1 MIAVNTVRCHSWIML
16 KIKLI
21 SVPEINIFYVLLN
34 FLVGRRES
42 ECDDDAAL
50 TEEILIQHTEKN
62 INWKSDIFFFS
73 TQKILLLKKKEK
85 KENSFGQKWKKKKFL
100 LIIFF
105 TGKKKSP
112 EKNVFTEHIHFF
124 YFRIFFFTMFDTW
137 KIMYLYI
144 IYILCSCEN
153 SFFHPLHT
161 WKKSWFLLFHC
172 FMEKINSLGPKHEQK
187 SWFFFHT
194 LLLFIYFLKSQK
206 KKIVTRQVNFFLFRI
221 FFYCPHL
228 KKNFSWKKN
237 HLSVLLETNL
247 CSCENFFFSLGPTH

>member
-1 MIAVNTVRCHSWIML
+1 MWWWRSADWGNTDSTHRKKYKL
-16 KIKLI
+16 KKW
-21 SVPEINIFYVLLN
+21 Y
-34 FLVGRRES
+34 
-42 ECDDDAAL
+42 
-50 TEEILIQHTEKN
+50 
-62 INWKSDIFFFS
+62 FFFLDTKDS
-73 TQKILLLKKKEK
+73 SPEKKEK
-85 KENSFGQKWKKKKFL
+85 KENSFGQKWKKKKIL

-105 TGKKKSP
+105 HWIKKSP

-206 KKIVTRQVNFFLFRI
+206 KNCDKTNELFFFQDY
-221 FFYCPHL
+221 FTW
-228 KKNFSWKKN
+228 KKFLMKKN

-247 CSCENFFFSLGPTH
+247 FSCENFFFSLGPTH

>member
-1 MIAVNTVRCHSWIML
+1 MWWWRSADWGNIDSTHRKKYKL
-16 KIKLI
+16 KKW
-21 SVPEINIFYVLLN
+21 Y
-34 FLVGRRES
+34 
-42 ECDDDAAL
+42 
-50 TEEILIQHTEKN
+50 
-62 INWKSDIFFFS
+62 FFFLDTKDS
-73 TQKILLLKKKEK
+73 SPEKKEK
-85 KENSFGQKWKKKKFL
+85 KENSFGQKWKKKKIL

-105 TGKKKSP
+105 HWIKKSP

-206 KKIVTRQVNFFLFRI
+206 KKIVTRQVNFFFI
-221 FFYCPHL
+221 Q
-228 KKNFSWKKN
+228 
-237 HLSVLLETNL
+237 
-247 CSCENFFFSLGPTH
+247 NFFLLSTPEKKFLMKKKSLVCSVGN